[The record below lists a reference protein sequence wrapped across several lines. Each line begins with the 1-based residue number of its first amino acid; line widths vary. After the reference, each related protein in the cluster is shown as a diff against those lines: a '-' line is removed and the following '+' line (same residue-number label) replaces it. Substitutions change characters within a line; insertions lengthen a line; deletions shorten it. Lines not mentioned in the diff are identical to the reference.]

1 LHILAR
7 AFSHVSI
14 TQIVNNRLLFTKYG
28 IHLNKLVKELLVNQ
42 IALHI
47 FSPLEDVNSNPIV
60 LGWCDKETQVKPVQV
75 HKNCQLKIEQITK

>member
-1 LHILAR
+1 M
-7 AFSHVSI
+7 
-14 TQIVNNRLLFTKYG
+14 
-28 IHLNKLVKELLVNQ
+28 VNQ

-75 HKNCQLKIEQITK
+75 HKNCQLKIEQITKWNRKLLITRRDDFLWET